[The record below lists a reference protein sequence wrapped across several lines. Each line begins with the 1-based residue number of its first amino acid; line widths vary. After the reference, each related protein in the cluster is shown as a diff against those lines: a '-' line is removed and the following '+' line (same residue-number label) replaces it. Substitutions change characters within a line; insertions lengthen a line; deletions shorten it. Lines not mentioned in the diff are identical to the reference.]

1 MTKPSSLECSHL
13 GPLLY
18 NSYYK
23 MVILS
28 QLAAMLKLI
37 TKLEKW
43 MVGFVFL
50 SDWSTKLDLF
60 SPTTGS
66 YMFPFLLI

>member
-1 MTKPSSLECSHL
+1 
-13 GPLLY
+13 
-18 NSYYK
+18 

-28 QLAAMLKLI
+28 QLAIMLKLI

-50 SDWSTKLDLF
+50 SDWSTKLDLS
-60 SPTTGS
+60 SPATSS
-66 YMFPFLLI
+66 YMFPFLLGHTSMQEGEYNLHGGNVSR